1 MLSAPFRLAAAISA
15 SAALLALLGC
25 GKGKEKE
32 PVVAVETQPVRRM
45 AIEKVIS
52 AEAILYPLHEAALTP
67 KVNAPVR
74 KFYVNRG
81 DKVHRGKLLAL
92 LENRDLSAAA
102 VENQGAY
109 EQAQANY
116 ESTTTAGLPE
126 EMQKAQLD
134 LQAAKQEYDAQKKV
148 YDSRELLFKQGALPR
163 KDLDQARV
171 QMTQARAQYDI
182 AQTHLNALQHGGKE
196 RKLRAASGEL
206 TSAKGKYLG
215 AEAQLSYSQVRSPI
229 DGVVTDRPLY
239 PGEMASSSTPLI
251 TVMDLS
257 KIIAKAHIP
266 QQEAATLTVG
276 DTATIIEGGISVP
289 AKVTLVSPAVDPN
302 STTVEIWVQAD
313 NPKNELRPG
322 STARVSMV
330 AQQVEDALVI
340 PASALLTS
348 PQGENSVMVVGG
360 DGRAHNQPVHVGI
373 RNDDHVQVTAG
384 LNAGQS
390 VITTGAYGLPDNTKV
405 RSEPIS
411 GRDGHGTGAAGPA
424 ERD

>member
-1 MLSAPFRLAAAISA
+1 MLVTRSRLTVAISA
-15 SAALLALLGC
+15 SALLLLLGC
-25 GKGKEKE
+25 GKAKEKE
-32 PVVAVETQPVRRM
+32 PVVSVETRPVQRTT
-45 AIEKVIS
+45 IEKVIS
-52 AEAILYPLHEAALTP
+52 AEAILFPLHEAALTP

-81 DKVHRGKLLAL
+81 DKVHRGELLAI

-109 EQAQANY
+109 QQAQANY
-116 ESTTTAGLPE
+116 ESTTAAGVPE

-134 LQAAKQEYDAQKKV
+134 FQAARQEYDAQKKV
-148 YDSRELLFKQGALPR
+148 YDSRELLFKQGAIPR

-171 QMTQARAQYDI
+171 AMTQARAQYDI
-182 AQTHLNALQHGGKE
+182 AQTHLTALQHGGKE
-196 RKLRAASGEL
+196 RKLRAATGEL

-239 PGEMASSSTPLI
+239 PGEMASPSAPLI

-266 QQEAATLTVG
+266 QQEAASLAVG
-276 DTATIIEGGISVP
+276 DSATIAESGASVP

-302 STTVEIWVQAD
+302 STTVEIWVEAD
-313 NPKNELRPG
+313 NPKDQLRPG
-322 STARVSMV
+322 STVQVSII
-330 AQQVEDALVI
+330 AQQVQDALVV

-348 PQGENSVMVVGG
+348 PQGQTSVMVVGS

-373 RNDDHVQVTAG
+373 RNDDRVQVTAG
-384 LNAGQS
+384 LNAGQT
-390 VITTGAYGLPDNTKV
+390 VITTGSYGLPDNTKV
-405 RSEPIS
+405 TSEPAS
-411 GRDGHGTGAAGPA
+411 GRDHGSTADAPA